1 MWQLLRELLQHA
13 EDLRKQLDALGSQIG
28 DLLAKAE
35 SALDGIDNL
44 KSDFVKEHKRRELN
58 TFGSNCGGHRP
69 MFPGARRHTP
79 GEIPRSHCRP
89 FPRMDKEEIRAEENQ
104 KRVQEEREKSKAA
117 GQDRRKRRPDNHA
130 LTSAS

>member
-44 KSDFVKEHKRRELN
+44 KSDFVKEHKRRELRP
-58 TFGSNCGGHRP
+58 FGSNSGSHRSQ
-69 MFPGARRHTP
+69 FPGARSHTP
-79 GEIPRSHCRP
+79 GVIPQSHRRP
-89 FPRMDKEEIRAEENQ
+89 FPRMDEEEIRAEESR
-104 KRVQEEREKSKAA
+104 KRV
-117 GQDRRKRRPDNHA
+117 
-130 LTSAS
+130 

>member
-44 KSDFVKEHKRRELN
+44 KSDFVKEHKRRELH
-58 TFGSNCGGHRP
+58 TFGSIRGGHCP
-69 MFPGARRHTP
+69 EFPGLRRHTP
-79 GEIPRSHCRP
+79 GEIPRSHRRP
-89 FPRMDKEEIRAEENQ
+89 FPRMDEEEIRAENR
-104 KRVQEEREKSKAA
+104 KRV
-117 GQDRRKRRPDNHA
+117 
-130 LTSAS
+130 